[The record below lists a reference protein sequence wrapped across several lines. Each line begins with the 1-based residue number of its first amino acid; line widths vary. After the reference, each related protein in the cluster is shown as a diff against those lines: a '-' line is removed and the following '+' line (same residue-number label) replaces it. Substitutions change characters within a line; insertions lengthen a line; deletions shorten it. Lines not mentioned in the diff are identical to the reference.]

1 MSEVLAIFRHEA
13 LQIISIEGLSLDK
26 LDTVQEAFLFY
37 QTVRIDKFVYTGFI
51 NSLYFISRSR
61 LGISSYYKL
70 QV

>member
-13 LQIISIEGLSLDK
+13 LQIISIEALSLDK

-51 NSLYFISRSR
+51 NC
-61 LGISSYYKL
+61 ISS
-70 QV
+70 VAPD